1 MNIISF
7 LDPFKSIL
15 ESFSLRTKYEHKLS
29 RCRYLKTMVNRVYSK
44 KIKESRQFSVCLFV
58 LSSKKGG
65 LGVSL
70 VVQRLRI
77 HLLMQGTQVP
87 SLVWEDPTC
96 HRAAKPLCHNWAYT
110 HSIYSCQWRAV
121 LLWNNG
127 FVSILRTISE
137 PYNWLCFP
145 LCNGC

>member
-96 HRAAKPLCHNWAYT
+96 HRAAKPLCHN
-110 HSIYSCQWRAV
+110 
-121 LLWNNG
+121 
-127 FVSILRTISE
+127 
-137 PYNWLCFP
+137 
-145 LCNGC
+145 